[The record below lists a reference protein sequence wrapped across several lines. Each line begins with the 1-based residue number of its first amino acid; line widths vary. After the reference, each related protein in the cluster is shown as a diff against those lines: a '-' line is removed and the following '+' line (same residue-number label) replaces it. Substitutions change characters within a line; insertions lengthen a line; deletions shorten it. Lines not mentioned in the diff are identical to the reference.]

1 MSRKMI
7 KAIGIDAS
15 VNAASWMLQVLGWGD
30 KAAGAKFR
38 LLARGMGLLPDSGA
52 IADRDDFL
60 CS

>member
-30 KAAGAKFR
+30 GGSRGEVSAIGTWYRFAA
-38 LLARGMGLLPDSGA
+38 
-52 IADRDDFL
+52 
-60 CS
+60 